1 MGVASEDGSA
11 AKRFWIKFEKESLF
25 GMYSPFLVGLASGT
39 LELEAFRR
47 YVSQD
52 VHFLQAF
59 VQAYEIAE
67 ECADDDDAK
76 ASIFRLK
83 ERVSEEIKLHSS
95 FVEAWGVDPVK
106 EDAATNASTNY
117 IEFLLATAA
126 GKVEGGKV
134 LTKIATPF
142 EKTKIAAYTVSAIAP
157 FMRLHAF
164 LGRKLQGVLNHDD
177 NDHPYQKWIENYAS
191 ESFEAL
197 ALSTEEL
204 LDKLSVSLTG
214 EELEVMERLYHQA
227 IKLETKYF
235 EAQPVPQ
242 RSLVPF
248 SRAYDPREQHFLI
261 FSDFDLICTVID
273 TSAVIAEIA
282 ILSAAKVEQDEPEDL
297 NPLKSSAELRR
308 SLDALS
314 RQYSKQYEQFVEN
327 IVLAEEGIIVP
338 FAHKDMFEA
347 LEPLSEIEKQANKR
361 VVESEVLKGL
371 NLEDIKRA
379 GEHLKL
385 HSGCTDLFQEIVQKN
400 NELNGDIHI
409 FSYCWCMDL
418 IKSAFSSGGLE
429 ALNVHSNEFVY
440 DHSISTGE
448 IVRKMESPID
458 KVHVFKDILKNY
470 GGDAMCL
477 SVYIGDSVGDLLCL
491 IEADVGIVIGSSP
504 SLRKVGTRFG
514 VTFVPLFTGVVKK
527 QKESVERGF
536 MNLKWQKGVLYT
548 ASSWTEIRAFILG
561 S

>member
-1 MGVASEDGSA
+1 
-11 AKRFWIKFEKESLF
+11 
-25 GMYSPFLVGLASGT
+25 
-39 LELEAFRR
+39 
-47 YVSQD
+47 
-52 VHFLQAF
+52 
-59 VQAYEIAE
+59 
-67 ECADDDDAK
+67 
-76 ASIFRLK
+76 
-83 ERVSEEIKLHSS
+83 
-95 FVEAWGVDPVK
+95 
-106 EDAATNASTNY
+106 
-117 IEFLLATAA
+117 
-126 GKVEGGKV
+126 
-134 LTKIATPF
+134 
-142 EKTKIAAYTVSAIAP
+142 
-157 FMRLHAF
+157 
-164 LGRKLQGVLNHDD
+164 
-177 NDHPYQKWIENYAS
+177 
-191 ESFEAL
+191 
-197 ALSTEEL
+197 
-204 LDKLSVSLTG
+204 
-214 EELEVMERLYHQA
+214 MERLYHQA